1 MLGHERS
8 GPRNGHCGSLSPA
21 SCSWRRSALTGGA
34 DGTCPWFDNHLYLVC
49 SVLPKSF
56 SDTRLNLRFWKPL
69 LCRYMLVESV
79 LTRGC

>member
-1 MLGHERS
+1 MLGQERS
-8 GPRNGHCGSLSPA
+8 GPRNAHCGSSSLA

-34 DGTCPWFDNHLYLVC
+34 DGTCPWFDNHLYLAC

-56 SDTRLNLRFWKPL
+56 FNMRQKLRFWKLL
-69 LCRYMLVESV
+69 LCRYMLMESV